1 LVDLLEREGPLAAL
15 GKVRDEAAEG
25 RGSVVLVAG
34 EPGIGK
40 TALVTR
46 FADDHGQESRILWG
60 TCDDLTIPRPLGPF
74 RDLTGAEA
82 LKEGLISKTPPHRV
96 HALLLEEL
104 QATSRP
110 TILVVEDVH
119 WADEA
124 TIDAIT
130 VIGRRIAT
138 MPALLLLTFREGEIG
153 PEHPLAG
160 ARDAIRANTSLYI
173 QLSPLSRAAVAV
185 LAGDDADEV
194 YEVTGGNP
202 FYVTEL
208 VASEPGGL
216 PPSVASAVLGR
227 ASRLEHSSRRLV
239 ELVSMVP
246 TRVPTGIL
254 DLVMPEWEAAAE
266 EPERRQL
273 LVVDPQHVRF
283 RHELAR
289 AAIRSS
295 VPAARRRVLNAEIL
309 SALLTTGADPADI
322 VHHAEEAGDI
332 ENLATHALVAARR
345 AAAVE
350 SNREAYAHYLR
361 ASQFADRLAQPEQAA
376 LFEELAIAAYTV
388 DRLPDAF
395 AAIERAMAIYR
406 EIGEEMALGRCTRF
420 LSRCHWFAGDG
431 EAAMREARAA
441 VGILEPLGESVELAR
456 AYSALSQEAMLAGR
470 IDETLEWGNRAV
482 DLAERLGD
490 EAVKAHALVNI
501 GSILFQSDPTQTA
514 TLLEAHRLADAIG
527 DRHEAVRALLNLG
540 YSALTWIQPAIARRY
555 TSLAIDYAEE
565 HQVDALLLY
574 SRVISAWLQLREG
587 QWAEAERI
595 AGEVGRGEPSVA
607 QLLAKTVLAE
617 LAVRRGDSDAPERLA
632 DLADQAERTAEL
644 QRIGPVLQLET
655 EWALTTGAPMPLER
669 FERAKQIMQTYVGW
683 QESAV
688 AAWAAVAGISIA
700 FGGRSPEPHAA
711 MIRHDWAAAADRYAD
726 AGWEYDRAL
735 MLSLLDEEEAL
746 AEGIGIARRLEARPL
761 EERASSRM
769 KELGMT
775 VPPVRRRAAVTNPGG
790 LTSRQLE
797 VLELLTEGLT
807 NAEIAEQLFV
817 STRTAEHHVEAI
829 LTKLGVT
836 NRREA
841 ARRYAELSSA

>member
-1 LVDLLEREGPLAAL
+1 MGAL
-15 GKVRDEAAEG
+15 GKVRDEAADG

-46 FADDHGQESRILWG
+46 FAEDHAGDSRILWG

-74 RDLTGAEA
+74 RDLTGAGA
-82 LKEGLISKTPPHRV
+82 LKEALLSETPPHQV

-104 QATSRP
+104 EAAPRP
-110 TILVVEDVH
+110 TILVVEDIH

-138 MPALLLLTFREGEIG
+138 LPALLLLTFRAGEIG
-153 PEHPLAG
+153 PDHLFAA
-160 ARDAIRANTSLYI
+160 ARDAIRASTSLYI
-173 QLSPLSRAAVAV
+173 QLSPLSRIAVAV
-185 LAGDDADEV
+185 LAGDDADQV
-194 YEVTGGNP
+194 YEATGGNP

-208 VASEPGGL
+208 VGSRTSAL

-227 ASRLEHSSRRLV
+227 ASRLAQPSRRLV
-239 ELVSMVP
+239 ELVSMRP
-246 TRVPTGIL
+246 TRIPTGIL
-254 DLVMPEWEAAAE
+254 DLVMPEWEVAAE

-273 LVVDPQHVRF
+273 LNVDLQHVRF

-322 VHHAEEAGDI
+322 VYHAEEAGDI
-332 ENLATHALVAARR
+332 ESVATHALVAARR

-361 ASQFADRLAQPEQAA
+361 ASQFADRLAQLEQAV

-395 AAIERAMAIYR
+395 AAIERAIAINR

-431 EAAMREARAA
+431 EATMREARAA

-470 IDETLEWGNRAV
+470 IDETLKWGNRAV
-482 DLAERLGD
+482 DLADRLGD

-501 GSILFQSDPTQTA
+501 GSILFQSDPTETA

-527 DRHEAVRALLNLG
+527 DRHEAVRALLNMG
-540 YSALTWIQPAIARRY
+540 YSAMTWIQPAIAWRY
-555 TSLAIDYAEE
+555 TSMAIDYAEE

-574 SRVISAWLQLREG
+574 ARVISAWLRLREG
-587 QWAEAERI
+587 HWEEAERI
-595 AGEVGRGEPSVA
+595 TREVGQREPSVA

-617 LAVRRGDSDAPERLA
+617 LAVRRGDTDAQERLA

-655 EWALTTGAPMPLER
+655 EWALTTGAPMPLDR
-669 FERAKQIMQTYVGW
+669 FERTKQTMQTYVGW

-688 AAWAAVAGISIA
+688 AAWAAVAGISIS
-700 FGGRSPEPHAA
+700 FDGRSPEPHAA
-711 MIRHDWAAAADRYAD
+711 MIRHDWTAAADLYAD
-726 AGWEYDRAL
+726 VGWDYDRAL
-735 MLSLLDEEEAL
+735 MLSLLGEEAAL
-746 AEGIGIARRLEARPL
+746 SEAIDIARRLKARPL
-761 EERASSRM
+761 EERVSSQM
-769 KELGMT
+769 KDLGMK
-775 VPPVRRRAAVTNPGG
+775 VPPVRRGAAVTNSGG

-797 VLELLTEGLT
+797 ALELLAEGLT
-807 NAEIAEQLFV
+807 NTEIAERLFV

-829 LTKLGVT
+829 LTKLGVAT
-836 NRREA
+836 RREA
-841 ARRYAELSSA
+841 ARRYAELGSA